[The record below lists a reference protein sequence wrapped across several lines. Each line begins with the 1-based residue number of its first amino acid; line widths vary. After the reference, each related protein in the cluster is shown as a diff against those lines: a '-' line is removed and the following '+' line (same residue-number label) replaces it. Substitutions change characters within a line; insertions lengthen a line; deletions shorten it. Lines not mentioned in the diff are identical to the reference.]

1 MTELTKKKCIPCERQ
16 SPPLP
21 PDKAEALMKKLSPE
35 WMLLDDAHMIAKSF
49 HFKDFVENMAFVN
62 KVAAIAEEEGHH
74 PDMTISYA
82 DLTIELMTHFIGG
95 LSENDY
101 ILAAKIDAL
110 SK

>member
-1 MTELTKKKCIPCERQ
+1 MSELAKKKCVPCERKT
-16 SPPLP
+16 PPLP
-21 PDKAEALMKKLSPE
+21 PDKAEEMLKELDGE
-35 WMLLDDAHMIAKSF
+35 WMLVDDAHVLAKSF
-49 HFKDFVENMAFVN
+49 HFKDFVENMTFVN

-101 ILAAKIDAL
+101 ILAAKIDQL
-110 SK
+110 NK